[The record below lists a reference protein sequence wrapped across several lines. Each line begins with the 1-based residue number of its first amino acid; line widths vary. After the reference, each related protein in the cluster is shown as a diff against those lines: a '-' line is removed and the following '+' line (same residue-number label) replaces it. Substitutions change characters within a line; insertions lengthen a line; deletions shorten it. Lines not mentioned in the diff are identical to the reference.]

1 MEGDGWDG
9 IPAFPDPPPQPGET
23 WGLRHPGKGAGK
35 PEGCQPHSVPT
46 PSSPWLA
53 PAEGVPVPAHSKHE
67 VSGWAGH
74 LHVAP
79 CHSQKPHQGLLL
91 GRTLQ
96 LEPAG
101 MCSICRITVPQFP
114 LGTLQKDR
122 SVGNPSTHGG
132 PAAAPHHGRATPA
145 ASPRACGGSSAMAGG
160 GSGVAGAHP
169 SPVTARKPENLIHSR
184 CRQGLPKCPGAR
196 HQAGEDARRERVGA
210 GAGAGTAQQ
219 WTAAPGGGQAHHD
232 HHAGHRRAQRPAL
245 AAPPEVQQP
254 ADAASSQPDAAERHP
269 HQHPQTAPGARGRA
283 VLVRVRAL
291 RDAEQGRG
299 EAHAGADGR
308 GAAHVRP
315 VPRHLRLRHRQQRCP
330 GGVPEREG
338 GQPHR
343 GGGRPLH
350 RQQPGHPAHPLP
362 PGRPLHDPHPQ
373 LQHPLRVVEEMNR
386 LGMIVDLAH
395 VSVDTMKVV
404 LNISK
409 APVIF
414 SHSSAYSI
422 CPHRRNVPDDVLRLV
437 ASTGSL
443 VMVNFY
449 NAYVTCSGT
458 ATLSDVA
465 DHMDYVKKVAGAKA
479 VGFGGDYDGVPGVP
493 TGLEDVSKYPA
504 LVAELLARNWTEEEV
519 KWALAENLLRVFS
532 KVEEVKKSLQG
543 TAALEMPIAFEEL
556 EGTCRTSYGYSKG
569 AGTARAPSAAL
580 ALPLAL
586 LLSVLR

>member
-1 MEGDGWDG
+1 
-9 IPAFPDPPPQPGET
+9 
-23 WGLRHPGKGAGK
+23 
-35 PEGCQPHSVPT
+35 
-46 PSSPWLA
+46 
-53 PAEGVPVPAHSKHE
+53 
-67 VSGWAGH
+67 
-74 LHVAP
+74 
-79 CHSQKPHQGLLL
+79 
-91 GRTLQ
+91 
-96 LEPAG
+96 

-169 SPVTARKPENLIHSR
+169 SPSPHASRDGTGTFPAKKNLGFIRRIGSVTA
-184 CRQGLPKCPGAR
+184 
-196 HQAGEDARRERVGA
+196 ARRRGL
-210 GAGAGTAQQ
+210 GTTQPLGLGWGRPWSPGTAKWAQGTQ
-219 WTAAPGGGQAHHD
+219 GGV
-232 HHAGHRRAQRPAL
+232 AL
-245 AAPPEVQQP
+245 RSWLFI
-254 ADAASSQPDAAERHP
+254 D
-269 HQHPQTAPGARGRA
+269 GGRGR
-283 VLVRVRAL
+283 RN
-291 RDAEQGRG
+291 E
-299 EAHAGADGR
+299 
-308 GAAHVRP
+308 
-315 VPRHLRLRHRQQRCP
+315 
-330 GGVPEREG
+330 
-338 GQPHR
+338 GQPSLCVCSHG
-343 GGGRPLH
+343 GGGRSPLVPSSIKWEKMPGGSVWVLVLALALPSNG
-350 RQQPGHPAHPLP
+350 QQHLEEAKRIMTTTPVIDGCPCPPAGVREAFRSGKVASLIGVEGGHSIDSSLGILRTLYRLGARYMTLTHSCNTPWADNWLVDTKEEKPVHHGLSPF
-362 PGRPLHDPHPQ
+362 GK
-373 LQHPLRVVEEMNR
+373 RVVEEMNR

-532 KVEEVKKSLQG
+532 KVEEGKKSLQG

-556 EGTCRTSYGYSKG
+556 EGTCRTSYGYSK
-569 AGTARAPSAAL
+569 ATTAAAIR
-580 ALPLAL
+580 
-586 LLSVLR
+586 SQCWTRVLTGPNWKPGPG